1 VVAEIAVGP
10 EIADWRRW
18 PTGKHSRDDRGGR
31 SPFQRGKRSRRW
43 RCWFLLALP
52 SLNER
57 ACSGRRWCCTEGS
70 GARFLPRCFQ
80 LFILNDQELVLPDL
94 VAATFVV
101 GLYHIARH
109 GIDELLAYA
118 VASFSIDLPE

>member
-1 VVAEIAVGP
+1 
-10 EIADWRRW
+10 
-18 PTGKHSRDDRGGR
+18 
-31 SPFQRGKRSRRW
+31 
-43 RCWFLLALP
+43 L
-52 SLNER
+52 
-57 ACSGRRWCCTEGS
+57 